1 MNHPNPSHWRGLEEW
16 ENPAQVQRRG
26 AAEFPDTPLRHA
38 AEPDRRGFLKAAGF
52 LIGTSSFTACTR
64 PPEEKALPPVTQP
77 EGVTPG
83 RSYQYATICSACPS
97 ACGVV
102 AKVRDGRPLKLEGNA
117 SHPIT
122 RGALCAAGQASI
134 LGLYDSHR
142 SGLPRAA
149 GQEISWDEADRR
161 ILEQL
166 AAIRREKGAVRVLS
180 STVNSPTLLRGIEAF
195 LASFTN
201 GRHLVVDPV
210 SVSEILD
217 AHERTHGVRRLPR
230 YHFSKAEVI
239 ASFDADFLG
248 SWISPAEFTK
258 GYTEARLADGAPR
271 ETVWHMQAE
280 SRYSLSG
287 GKADERLKL
296 APWEVTSALE
306 HLVAALAAEAGELF
320 SPGSDPLVGGVMQSI
335 ERLAARLW
343 NARGRSLVLYGGND
357 LAGQQLSNLANELL
371 GNYGSTLDVNLPSL
385 QRQGSD
391 RDHAHLVAELTE
403 GRVAALI
410 VYSANP
416 AAGLPLSEAA
426 RAALAKVPLLVT
438 LSPRDDETAAIA
450 GFHCPDCDPAENWG
464 DAEPVAGVASIRQPL
479 IRPLG
484 KARAAVESFA
494 AWAGSPTSAYDL
506 VRNCWKETIHPRA
519 EAPVAFEEFWHR
531 ALHDG
536 YAEVRTQLPSART
549 FAKGAIQP
557 LRPAQSQ
564 PLVLQLYAKPGM
576 FDGALAYNPWL
587 HEMPD
592 PITKAVWDN
601 YACLS
606 PAKAKELAL
615 RDGDVVRVA
624 VGDAA
629 IELPVLVQVGQHD
642 NLVAVALG
650 YGRRVSAR
658 FQNMGPEWFERRPT
672 TGSNGLVGVNAEPL
686 LALDAGS
693 LSYLRPGVT
702 LSKTGRR
709 HTLAVTQLHHTLA
722 VPPHLDPG
730 GPPRPIV
737 QETFLGAGESDADG
751 HTAEHPELWPRDH
764 TYTGHRW
771 AMAIDLDACT
781 GCSACVVSC
790 QIENNVPVVG
800 KDEVVRNREMHW
812 IRIDRYYSG
821 PPGNPRAAHQ
831 PMMCQHCEHAPCET
845 VCPVLATVHS
855 AEGLNQQ
862 VYNRCVGTRYCANN
876 CPYKVR
882 RFNWFDYPRNDKL
895 ENLLLNPD
903 VTVRSRGVMEKCSFC
918 VQRIQEAK
926 LEAKRQGTEFRD
938 SDVVTACQQS
948 CPAGAIAFG
957 DLNDPESTV
966 SKWVKNPRR
975 YRVLEEINVRP
986 SVNYLKVVR
995 RDGQQPAEERH
1006 G

>member
-1 MNHPNPSHWRGLEEW
+1 MNNLNPSHWRGLAEW
-16 ENPAQVQRRG
+16 EDPTQVQQRG
-26 AAEFPDTPLRHA
+26 AAEFVDSPLRTVA
-38 AEPDRRGFLKAAGF
+38 TPDRRDFLKAAGF
-52 LIGTSSFTACTR
+52 LVAATSFTACSR
-64 PPEEKALPPVTQP
+64 APEEKALPPVTQV
-77 EGVTPG
+77 EGVVPG
-83 RSYQYATICSACPS
+83 RSYHYATVCAACPS
-97 ACGVV
+97 GCGVV

-117 SHPIT
+117 SHPLS

-134 LGLYDSHR
+134 LGLYDSQR
-142 SGLPRAA
+142 SGLPRI
-149 GQEISWDEADRR
+149 GGKESSWDAADRR
-161 ILEQL
+161 ILEL
-166 AAIRREKGAVRVLS
+166 LSEIRRDKRAVRVLS
-180 STVNSPTLLRGIEAF
+180 STVNSPTMLRQIRAF
-195 LASFTN
+195 LATFADAK
-201 GRHLVVDPV
+201 HVVVDPI
-210 SVSEILD
+210 SVSAILD
-217 AHERTHGVRRLPR
+217 AHERTNGVRRLPR

-248 SWISPAEFTK
+248 SWISPAEFTR
-258 GYTEARLADGAPR
+258 GYSEARTADGVPR
-271 ETVWHMQAE
+271 KDAWHMQAE

-296 APWEVTSALE
+296 APWEIEPALE
-306 HLVAALAAEAGELF
+306 YLVA
-320 SPGSDPLVGGVMQSI
+320 D
-335 ERLAARLW
+335 LAARAVEPFHPGSSALSDELMESIARTGERLW
-343 NARGRSLVLYGGND
+343 SARGRSLVLYGGND
-357 LAGQQLSNLANELL
+357 VAGQLLCNFANELL
-371 GNYGSTLDVNLPSL
+371 GNYGNTLDIGLPSQ

-391 RDHAHLVAELTE
+391 RDYSQLVAELKE
-403 GRVAALI
+403 GRVAALVI
-410 VYSANP
+410 YSANP
-416 AAGLPLSEAA
+416 VADLPLTEEV
-426 RAALAKVPLLVT
+426 RAAIAKIPLLVT
-438 LSPRDDETAAIA
+438 LSPREDETAMMA
-450 GFHCPDCDPAENWG
+450 GFHCPDCDPTESWG
-464 DAEPVAGVASIRQPL
+464 DAEPVAGVVSVRQPL
-479 IRPLG
+479 VQPLS

-494 AWAGSPTSAYDL
+494 TWAGSPATSYDL
-506 VRNCWKETIHPRA
+506 LRDCWREVIYPLAASPA
-519 EAPVAFEEFWHR
+519 EFEDLWHQ
-531 ALHDG
+531 ALLDG
-536 YAEVRTQLPSART
+536 CAHVQPAIPPARPFT
-549 FAKGAIQP
+549 TSEIRP
-557 LRPAQSQ
+557 LKPAQSQ
-564 PLVLQLYAKPGM
+564 SLVMQLYAKSGM

-592 PITKAVWDN
+592 PVTKAVWDN

-606 PAKAKELAL
+606 PAKASELGL
-615 RDGDVVRVA
+615 EDGEVVRIA
-624 VGDAA
+624 LGETT

-658 FQNMGPEWFERRPT
+658 FQRIGPQWLEGRST
-672 TGSNGLVGVNAEPL
+672 TGSNGLVGVNAAPL
-686 LALDAGS
+686 LALDSDG

-702 LSKTGRR
+702 IEKTGTRQI
-709 HTLAVTQLHHTLA
+709 LAVTQLHHTLT

-737 QETFLGAGESDADG
+737 QEVLLHSGESDTDT
-751 HTAEHPELWPRDH
+751 HTEEHPELWPRDH
-764 TYTGHRW
+764 VYNGHRW

-821 PPGNPRAAHQ
+821 TPDNPRAAHQ

-845 VCPVLATVHS
+845 VCPVLATVHGG
-855 AEGLNQQ
+855 EGLNEQI
-862 VYNRCVGTRYCANN
+862 YNRCVGTRYCANN

-882 RFNWFDYPRNDKL
+882 RFNWFDYPRTDRL
-895 ENLLLNPD
+895 ANLLLNPD

-926 LEAKRQGTEFRD
+926 LEAKRQGRELQDQEVT
-938 SDVVTACQQS
+938 TACQQS
-948 CPAGAIAFG
+948 CPAGAIVFG

-966 SKWVKNPRR
+966 SKRVKNPRR

-995 RDGQQPAEERH
+995 RDTRQSAEEQH